1 MSLLYEV
8 KDHVATITIDREK
21 ALNSIDLDT
30 WSELSEAIKRLNN
43 EKDSWVGII
52 TGAGEKSFCAG
63 ADLRTTI
70 PRLIDD
76 PNNNPYEEPP
86 TIWRGQTAIKPLIAA
101 VNGMALGGGLEI
113 VLACDLRVAAEH
125 ATFGSPEVKLGFIP
139 GWGGT
144 QRLPRQLPWAIASQ
158 ICLTGDPITAK
169 EALQYGLINKIVTSN
184 TVIEEAQKIAQTL
197 CQRGPLALNAA
208 KRAMEEGMQMT
219 LNQGLE
225 LEHELFDELAY
236 TADAKEGVAAFAERR
251 TANFEGR

>member
-30 WSELSEAIKRLNN
+30 WSELSEAIKRLND

-70 PRLIDD
+70 PRLIDN

-86 TIWRGQTAIKPLIAA
+86 TIWRGQTSIKPLIAA
-101 VNGMALGGGLEI
+101 INGMALGGGLEI

-197 CQRGPLALNAA
+197 CQRGPLAINAA

>member
-1 MSLLYEV
+1 
-8 KDHVATITIDREK
+8 
-21 ALNSIDLDT
+21 
-30 WSELSEAIKRLNN
+30 
-43 EKDSWVGII
+43 
-52 TGAGEKSFCAG
+52 
-63 ADLRTTI
+63 
-70 PRLIDD
+70 
-76 PNNNPYEEPP
+76 
-86 TIWRGQTAIKPLIAA
+86 
-101 VNGMALGGGLEI
+101 MALGGGLEI

-197 CQRGPLALNAA
+197 CQRGPLAINAA